1 MKTYIDQIS
10 FQEGEDYLDVTAHI
24 TEGWIELKIETGD
37 SFEINNQEDLKKIYK
52 RLKKL
57 LKSVQTQQL
66 LKEIK
71 E

>member
-10 FQEGEDYLDVTAHI
+10 FQKGEDFLDVTAHI

-37 SFEINNQEDLKKIYK
+37 SFAISSQEDLKKIYK

-57 LKSVQTQQL
+57 LKSVQV
-66 LKEIK
+66 KEVK